1 MTTNL
6 SLSSFPSTLPAL
18 LQLDVSDDAS
28 VTSAAASLKE
38 KNTTLYAL
46 VNNAG
51 VGLKAGG
58 DVLNVNFYGPKRV
71 TDAFVD
77 LVEERIVNVSSGAA
91 SMWLRNQDEATK
103 NLFTS
108 SDTTFEE
115 LQTAV
120 EGFAPTGMR
129 P

>member
-1 MTTNL
+1 M
-6 SLSSFPSTLPAL
+6 
-18 LQLDVSDDAS
+18 QVKDI
-28 VTSAAASLKE
+28 E
-38 KNTTLYAL
+38 
-46 VNNAG
+46 NA
-51 VGLKAGG
+51 LKA
-58 DVLNVNFYGPKRV
+58 L
-71 TDAFVD
+71 
-77 LVEERIVNVSSGAA
+77 EERIVNVSSGAA

>member
-1 MTTNL
+1 
-6 SLSSFPSTLPAL
+6 
-18 LQLDVSDDAS
+18 LDVSDDTS

-77 LVEERIVNVSSGAA
+77 LVKERIVNVSSGSA
-91 SMWLRNQDEATK
+91 SMWLRDQDEATK

-108 SDTTFEE
+108 SVLHPQVCVHDRYDPYSCFCFWS
-115 LQTAV
+115 LV
-120 EGFAPTGMR
+120 H
-129 P
+129 

>member
-1 MTTNL
+1 
-6 SLSSFPSTLPAL
+6 
-18 LQLDVSDDAS
+18 LQLDVSDDTS

-77 LVEERIVNVSSGAA
+77 LVKERIVNVSSGSA
-91 SMWLRNQDEATK
+91 SMWLRDQDEATK

-129 P
+129 PWQT